1 MTISSRIRRG
11 TVTGATRLINFKTKA
26 ARLAAVLG
34 CVITLSLIA
43 FTPAQAATITSH
55 PQAPRSLVDL
65 PAQNST
71 SSDPFFVVDANSKL
85 CLGISG
91 GNDDSPAVQW
101 TCETVANQEWHWGSE
116 LGSTGYYQLVNGDGQ
131 CLGVSGFSEGARIY
145 GWTCT
150 GAANQY
156 WDPVNG
162 VDSDGEVRTVL
173 WDYNSQMV
181 VGVSGFAVGA
191 PVVQWDF
198 TGALNQYWG
207 S

>member
-1 MTISSRIRRG
+1 MAISSRIRRG
-11 TVTGATRLINFKTKA
+11 TVTGAARLINFKTKA

-43 FTPAQAATITSH
+43 FTPAQAATTTGH
-55 PQAPRSLVDL
+55 PQASRSVVGLL
-65 PAQNST
+65 AQNAT
-71 SSDPFFVVDANSKL
+71 NSDPFFVVNANSGL

-91 GNDDSPAVQW
+91 GADDAPAVQW

-131 CLGVSGFSEGARIY
+131 CLGVAGTSEGARIY

-156 WDPVNG
+156 WDPV
-162 VDSDGEVRTVL
+162 DGKYGTVL
-173 WDYNSQMV
+173 WDYNSGMV
-181 VGVSGFAVGA
+181 VGVAGTAVGA